1 MSPPLLP
8 EGEEYSKEE
17 LLHLGSN
24 EMQELPEVD
33 NNSNFINW
41 SGRNISWKTYSDS
54 VFVF

>member
-54 VFVF
+54 VLVF